1 MLEYVQ
7 LIGAILAIA
16 AAGVAIL
23 AYSRNQAKHQ
33 KEEWQADLDRAI
45 ETLKET
51 LRDEMA
57 SGDNVLSEKV
67 EGFQSNLND
76 AQTTL
81 REQFDE
87 RLEAAAKDV
96 DHQVSSLNTKLE
108 SSEQRLDDRINAHDN
123 KINEVEIRL
132 RDKIDSVGSQAKHDA
147 DSLQSGLG
155 QQIDAKYSELKV
167 MVDLHSHPDRMP
179 ASVSA

>member
-1 MLEYVQ
+1 MSEYFE

-16 AAGVAIL
+16 VAGVGIL

-33 KEEWQADLDRAI
+33 REEWQADLYRAI

-51 LRDEMA
+51 LRDEI
-57 SGDNVLSEKV
+57 SNGDGVLSEKV
-67 EGFQSNLND
+67 EGFQSSLED
-76 AQTTL
+76 AQVAL

-87 RLEAAAKDV
+87 RLGVAARDV
-96 DHQVSSLNTKLE
+96 DHQVSSLDTKLE
-108 SSEQRLDDRINAHDN
+108 SSEQRLDDRINTHDN

-132 RDKIDSVGSQAKHDA
+132 RDKIDSVGSQAKHDT